1 MKKLVAIVC
10 ILCTGICGLSAQV
23 KNDTICDKDIHT
35 IQLYVEGWEMSNPVI
50 YLNSQDKLHLSFD
63 DLSGNPKKLY
73 YTIVHCNEKWEQEN
87 ISYYEMAEGFES
99 NPLTEYKYS
108 VSTVVNY
115 LHYNL
120 IFPNENCK
128 PLVSGNYMLVVF
140 ADNDM
145 EKVVFQRK
153 FYVVEKSAIID
164 FRIVRPEIARYM
176 QRQHQF
182 FLVVTPDVQNSID
195 LRSEIKAVV
204 VQNFNFNT
212 RKTCHLAQLQDNK
225 ILVYDNPDSN
235 LFMGLNEFRNFDIK
249 SIRYQSQHIKSI
261 SYLMNWYEVVLHP
274 APWRNKNQYFSEQDI
289 NGKFFIE
296 NSNGKT
302 KDIDADYV
310 MVYFRLPTT
319 DSLEN
324 GNLYINGAFNNWQC
338 NAYSRLK
345 YDEVEHAYKISLLLK
360 QGYYNYLFTYKETPS
375 SIPDYVFV
383 ERSHYETENEYQ
395 ALIYYQMPGERY
407 ERLIGYAVANSL
419 HK

>member
-1 MKKLVAIVC
+1 
-10 ILCTGICGLSAQV
+10 
-23 KNDTICDKDIHT
+23 
-35 IQLYVEGWEMSNPVI
+35 
-50 YLNSQDKLHLSFD
+50 
-63 DLSGNPKKLY
+63 
-73 YTIVHCNEKWEQEN
+73 
-87 ISYYEMAEGFES
+87 
-99 NPLTEYKYS
+99 
-108 VSTVVNY
+108 
-115 LHYNL
+115 LHYDL
-120 IFPNENCK
+120 IFPNENCR
-128 PLVSGNYMLVVF
+128 PIVSGNYLLIVF
-140 ADNDM
+140 ADNDI

-164 FRIVRPEIARYM
+164 FRIIKPEIARYM

-182 FLVVTPDVQNSID
+182 YLVVTPDVQNSID

-212 RKTCHLAQLQDNK
+212 RKTCYLAQLQDNK

-249 SIRYQSQHIKSI
+249 SIRYQSPRIKSI

-274 APWRNKNQYFSEQDI
+274 DSWRNKKQYFSEQDI

-310 MVYFRLPTT
+310 MVYFRLLTP
-319 DSLEN
+319 DSLER
-324 GNLYINGAFNNWQC
+324 GNLYVNGAFNNWQC
-338 NAYSRLK
+338 NEYSRLK
-345 YDEVEHAYKISLLLK
+345 YDTLEHAYKINLLLK
-360 QGYYNYLFTYKETPS
+360 QGYYNYLFVYKEAPS

-395 ALIYYQMPGERY
+395 AFIYYQMPGERY
-407 ERLIGYAVANSL
+407 QRLIGYAVANSL